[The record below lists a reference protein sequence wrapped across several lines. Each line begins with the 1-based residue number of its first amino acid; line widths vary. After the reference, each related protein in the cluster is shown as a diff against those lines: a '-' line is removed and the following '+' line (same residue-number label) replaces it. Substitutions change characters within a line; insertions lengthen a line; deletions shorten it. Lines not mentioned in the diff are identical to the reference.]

1 VCSADAINMLGGGVR
16 AYASVEAGR
25 QEQESSLAAEQM
37 ARAQADAANRR
48 GEFEAAKIRRE
59 GRRLIGRQ
67 IAVAAATGADPGS
80 GSALANQVGA
90 ARITESDALTARN
103 NAFLE
108 ASGYAQLAKNYQK
121 QARGAKYAGLF
132 TGAGHLLSAYG
143 TVYESKPKESPHL
156 FGGG

>member
-1 VCSADAINMLGGGVR
+1 MCSAEAVTMTGGAVR
-16 AYASVEAGR
+16 AFASAEAGF

-37 ARAQADAANRR
+37 ARTQADAANRR
-48 GEFEAAKIRRE
+48 GQFEAARIRRE
-59 GRRLIGRQ
+59 GRRLVGRQ
-67 IAVAAATGADPGS
+67 IAAAAAGGADPGS
-80 GSALANQVGA
+80 GSAADITAGT
-90 ARITESDALTARN
+90 ARITELDALTAKN

-108 ASGYAQLAKNYQK
+108 ASGYANLAKNYRK

-132 TGAGHLLSAYG
+132 TGTGHLLSAYG